1 MCEHGACE
9 NLAGGYRCVPD
20 PGYQLDITGRSGYMK
35 YLQYL
40 LYLLYLCRLCLDID
54 ECALDPGLCGGGLCK
69 NTAGS
74 YKCVCPTGT
83 TLDTATNQVASLLL
97 AY

>member
-1 MCEHGACE
+1 M
-9 NLAGGYRCVPD
+9 
-20 PGYQLDITGRSGYMK
+20 
-35 YLQYL
+35 
-40 LYLLYLCRLCLDID
+40 CLDID

-83 TLDTATNQVASLLL
+83 TLDTVTSQVASLLL
-97 AY
+97 IMHFSKNILLLCKNIYNEVCGR

>member
-1 MCEHGACE
+1 M
-9 NLAGGYRCVPD
+9 
-20 PGYQLDITGRSGYMK
+20 
-35 YLQYL
+35 
-40 LYLLYLCRLCLDID
+40 CLDID

-83 TLDTATNQVASLLL
+83 TLDTVTSQVASLLL
-97 AY
+97 INALFVSKNTLLLCKNIYNEVCGR

>member
-1 MCEHGACE
+1 MRTWPAATAACPTPATSLTS
-9 NLAGGYRCVPD
+9 LAGE
-20 PGYQLDITGRSGYMK
+20 DIYIIYTIYNICK
-35 YLQYL
+35 I
-40 LYLLYLCRLCLDID
+40 YLCRLCLDID

-83 TLDTATNQVASLLL
+83 TLDTATSQVASLLL

>member
-1 MCEHGACE
+1 M
-9 NLAGGYRCVPD
+9 
-20 PGYQLDITGRSGYMK
+20 
-35 YLQYL
+35 
-40 LYLLYLCRLCLDID
+40 CLDID

-83 TLDTATNQVASLLL
+83 TLNTATSQVTSLLL
-97 AY
+97 MMHFLYLF

>member
-1 MCEHGACE
+1 M
-9 NLAGGYRCVPD
+9 
-20 PGYQLDITGRSGYMK
+20 
-35 YLQYL
+35 
-40 LYLLYLCRLCLDID
+40 CRLCLDID
-54 ECALDPGLCGGGLCK
+54 ECSLDPGLCGGGLCK

>member
-1 MCEHGACE
+1 MRTWPAATAACPTPATS
-9 NLAGGYRCVPD
+9 LTSRGG
-20 PGYQLDITGRSGYMK
+20 QDIYTIYTIYNICKIYS
-35 YLQYL
+35 
-40 LYLLYLCRLCLDID
+40 CRLCLDID

-83 TLDTATNQVASLLL
+83 TLDTATSQVASLLL

>member
-1 MCEHGACE
+1 MCSRTRE
-9 NLAGGYRCVPD
+9 NDKNKVG
-20 PGYQLDITGRSGYMK
+20 T
-35 YLQYL
+35 YLWDT
-40 LYLLYLCRLCLDID
+40 LYIIFIIDLCRMCLDID

-83 TLDTATNQVASLLL
+83 TLDTVTSQVASLLL